1 MFRVGLSGALMADQD
16 KHWEGSNRHYVNDAY
31 IQSVYTAGAVPLIIP
46 VTNDSDVI
54 DYILDICGGVIL
66 TGGVD
71 ISPLVYGEEPIKG
84 LGKLSP
90 QRDEFELLLFRRAL
104 ARSYPIFGVC
114 RGMQLINAALGGT
127 LFQNIEDVPEF
138 TIQHLQKACRQ
149 AVTHHV
155 DIEAGSYLMDA
166 LGKTCLVNSWHH
178 QAIKDLAPGLR
189 VTARSRDGLIEAIES
204 DNPDMPPIIGV
215 QWHPEELTST
225 IPGMAKLFKN
235 FIELCRKRVH

>member
-1 MFRVGLSGALMADQD
+1 
-16 KHWEGSNRHYVNDAY
+16 
-31 IQSVYTAGAVPLIIP
+31 
-46 VTNDSDVI
+46 
-54 DYILDICGGVIL
+54 
-66 TGGVD
+66 
-71 ISPLVYGEEPIKG
+71 
-84 LGKLSP
+84 
-90 QRDEFELLLFRRAL
+90 
-104 ARSYPIFGVC
+104 
-114 RGMQLINAALGGT
+114 MQLINAALGGT

-189 VTARSRDGLIEAIES
+189 VTARSRDGLIEGIES

-235 FIELCRKRVH
+235 FIDLCRKRVH